1 MKKDIFVWEPLEN
14 NSVFKLVNVN
24 GEFAKD
30 ALDHDDINIVLKDN
44 KGIVE
49 IYNRKKKKYEDH
61 VIDLYDVVIWDDIL
75 EKLHEVLEIDRETV
89 IHVFPVRVG
98 VFSTNLHYEIVEY
111 VRGYEWTKKFI
122 DGTKIK
128 VEDSSF
134 IEKGYKI
141 GLSLVNKDEVKPLE
155 LYSQV
160 GLAEVLGKSR
170 QNIRYHLEKG
180 NLLKPIALVDGRPA
194 WNQDQ
199 VNKML
204 KMKEKGLL

>member
-1 MKKDIFVWEPLEN
+1 MKKDIFVWETLEN

-30 ALDHDDINIVLKDN
+30 ALDHDNINIVLKDN

-49 IYNRKKKKYEDH
+49 IYNYKKEKYEDH
-61 VIDLYDVVIWDDIL
+61 VVDLYDVVIWTDVL
-75 EKLHEVLEIDRETV
+75 EKLHEVLGIDKEKV
-89 IHVFPVRVG
+89 MHVFPVRIG
-98 VFSTNLHYEIVEY
+98 IFKTNLHYEIVEY
-111 VRGYEWTKKFI
+111 NKPSWYVTFI
-122 DGTKIK
+122 DGTKVK
-128 VEDSSF
+128 VDGANF

-170 QNIRYHLEKG
+170 QNIRYHFAKG
-180 NLLKPIALVDGRPA
+180 NLLKPIALVDNRPA
-194 WNQDQ
+194 WNQAQ
-199 VNKML
+199 VDKML

>member
-30 ALDHDDINIVLKDN
+30 VLISIMLNDDV
-44 KGIVE
+44 GAVE
-49 IYNRKKKKYEDH
+49 IYDRKKKDYQEHEVKINFH
-61 VIDLYDVVIWDDIL
+61 MTLWDDVL
-75 EKLHEVLEIDRETV
+75 EKLHEVLDIDRETV
-89 IHVFPVRVG
+89 IHVFSVRLG
-98 VFSTNLHYEIVEY
+98 VFRKYLHYEIVEY
-111 VRGYEWTKKFI
+111 NRAYEWTVKFVDGNNVKI
-122 DGTKIK
+122 DVGN
-128 VEDSSF
+128 F
-134 IEKGYKI
+134 IEKGYRI
-141 GLSLVNKDEVKPLE
+141 ALSLTEEIKPLE

-160 GLAEVLGKSR
+160 GLAEALGKSR

-199 VNKML
+199 VDKMMKL
-204 KMKEKGLL
+204 KEKGLL

>member
-30 ALDHDDINIVLKDN
+30 ALDYDDINIVLKDN

-49 IYNRKKKKYEDH
+49 MYNRKKKEYEDY
-61 VIDLYDVVIWDDIL
+61 VIDLYDVVVWDDIL

-89 IHVFPVRVG
+89 IHVFPVRIG
-98 VFSTNLHYEIVEY
+98 VFKTNLHYEIVEY
-111 VRGYEWTKKFI
+111 SKPSWYVTFI

-128 VEDSSF
+128 VDGANF

-141 GLSLVNKDEVKPLE
+141 ALSVTEEIKPLE

-160 GLAEVLGKSR
+160 GLAKVLGKSR

-180 NLLKPIALVDGRPA
+180 NLLKPVALVDGRPV

-199 VNKML
+199 VKKML